1 MCPDGPGPGP
11 GGAGDNGNGID
22 NGVQGVAILSCGLF
36 GGLKLLT
43 TQSLLFSSKLV
54 SLVVGLLYLL
64 QVMVKHGS
72 AGEEV
77 LATKITQKKTAGSSV
92 TGEDGDTE
100 IAIEAIEAVE
110 SSSWKHS
117 GKRRQ
122 EGVIVNGIQNTRV

>member
-1 MCPDGPGPGP
+1 MCPGPGP

-72 AGEEV
+72 AGEE
-77 LATKITQKKTAGSSV
+77 ATEVTQKKTAGSSV

-100 IAIEAIEAVE
+100 IAIEAIEAVANN
-110 SSSWKHS
+110 SWKHS

-122 EGVIVNGIQNTRV
+122 EVIVNGIQNTRV

>member
-11 GGAGDNGNGID
+11 GADGND

-36 GGLKLLT
+36 GGLKLLIG
-43 TQSLLFSSKLV
+43 QSLLFSSKLV

-72 AGEEV
+72 AGKE
-77 LATKITQKKTAGSSV
+77 ATKITQKKTTVGSSV

-100 IAIEAIEAVE
+100 IGIKAIEAVE

>member
-122 EGVIVNGIQNTRV
+122 EGVIVNETQVTRV